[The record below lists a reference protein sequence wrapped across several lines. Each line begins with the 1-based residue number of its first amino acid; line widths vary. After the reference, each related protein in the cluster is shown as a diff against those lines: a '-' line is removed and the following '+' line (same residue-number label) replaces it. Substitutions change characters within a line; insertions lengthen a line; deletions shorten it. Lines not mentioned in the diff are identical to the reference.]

1 VQPNGV
7 FRERPIGTKV
17 AKNVHREGKM
27 REGAAYVQAKA
38 TEVMAAATMRKAALL
53 EDHNMLLLMTNSQ
66 TPKAQE
72 YLRLR
77 QAEELKKLRRR
88 LANQE
93 QQELEA
99 QVVEDQR
106 QRDKA
111 TREIALAKAQ
121 EREDLETRRQMEGA
135 HALFDEDEEDD
146 DVVGNEPENLEFGQ
160 ADDDGFMS
168 PGVFSSYANSES
180 LSHHRV
186 PALAESLQ
194 TNVAASEEA
203 INAFSRYVI
212 VSIYFFFFQLG
223 FLAAVRRSFRVGS
236 RGSGRKWGVGGFDIS
251 WGVVSLH
258 FGFLVGRNWES
269 GVGSRQSEV
278 GSRQSEVGSLQS
290 GVWNLMY
297 RVFFFF
303 PSFHC
308 TCVWGVGF
316 VFL

>member
-1 VQPNGV
+1 LLVKDFPRWAEGWGTKEVTLMKRKSSSSDHESQAGTPESGLGVDSAGDVQPNGV
-7 FRERPIGTKV
+7 FRERPIGTKA

-27 REGAAYVQAKA
+27 REGAAYAQAKA

-66 TPKAQE
+66 TPEAQE

-88 LANQE
+88 LADQE

-111 TREIALAKAQ
+111 AREIALAKAQ

-146 DVVGNEPENLEFGQ
+146 DVVGSEPENPEFRQ

-168 PGVFSSYANSES
+168 PGVFGSYANPES
-180 LSHHRV
+180 LPHHKV

-203 INAFSRYVI
+203 VNAFSRYVI
-212 VSIYFFFFQLG
+212 VSILFI
-223 FLAAVRRSFRVGS
+223 FLSIRVSCCGS
-236 RGSGRKWGVGGFDIS
+236 KELSSG
-251 WGVVSLH
+251 
-258 FGFLVGRNWES
+258 
-269 GVGSRQSEV
+269 
-278 GSRQSEVGSLQS
+278 QS
-290 GVWNLMY
+290 GFW
-297 RVFFFF
+297 
-303 PSFHC
+303 SQ
-308 TCVWGVGF
+308 VGNQRF
-316 VFL
+316 